1 MEWAMSEVRCP
12 AQSPASYLAW
22 ASWWHSLDRHLD
34 RLATDGAVI
43 PDVSVLDR
51 SELWDRFLE
60 VVSRL
65 ASRAMLTHD
74 DAIEPLLR
82 ATERD
87 FSQAARVA
95 RARVAWLQE
104 AGRDAPHPDARV
116 ARLTDRLL
124 DAVDQAAG
132 VGSRHS
138 AV

>member
-1 MEWAMSEVRCP
+1 MEWARSEVRGP

-34 RLATDGAVI
+34 RLATDGAPL

-60 VVSRL
+60 LVSRL
-65 ASRAMLTHD
+65 ASHAMLTHD
-74 DAIEPLLR
+74 DAIEPILR
-82 ATERD
+82 ASERD

-95 RARVAWLQE
+95 RARVAWVRE

-132 VGSRHS
+132 VGTRHS
-138 AV
+138 AA